1 MPAGEASTR
10 ASTRAAAPS
19 LPRIEL
25 LNGLPAA
32 EFAAVLAP
40 LFEGAPRFLGRLA
53 AARPFSSY
61 AELWP
66 RALEIARAMPEPEK
80 LELINAHPRLGAPP
94 GSVSAMS
101 FREQGY
107 DREADAQ
114 EAAAIELERLN
125 AAYETR
131 FGFRFCIFVNGRPWA
146 ALLPVIVAALEADRA
161 TEIRRA
167 LGEVVAIAADRARG
181 VGR

>member
-1 MPAGEASTR
+1 LEA
-10 ASTRAAAPS
+10 AQLPS
-19 LPRIEL
+19 IDALNDLPT
-25 LNGLPAA
+25 A
-32 EFAAVLAP
+32 EFAAVFAP

-66 RALEIARAMPEPEK
+66 RALEIARGMPEPEQ

-94 GSVSAMS
+94 GTVSAMS

-125 AAYETR
+125 AAYEAS
-131 FGFRFCIFVNGRPWA
+131 FGFRFCVFVDGRSRA
-146 ALLPVIVAALEADRA
+146 ALLLVIAAALEADRP

-167 LGEVVAIAADRARG
+167 LGDVVAIAADRARG